1 MRCFGSCPLHF
12 KDYYRVTLFKSNNRE
27 NEVKGL
33 GKETSVFQHGTERE
47 NSLVRLRYDR
57 KAMVK

>member
-12 KDYYRVTLFKSNNRE
+12 EDYYRVPLLKSNNRE

-33 GKETSVFQHGTERE
+33 RKETSEFQHGTERE
-47 NSLVRLRYDR
+47 NSLV
-57 KAMVK
+57 